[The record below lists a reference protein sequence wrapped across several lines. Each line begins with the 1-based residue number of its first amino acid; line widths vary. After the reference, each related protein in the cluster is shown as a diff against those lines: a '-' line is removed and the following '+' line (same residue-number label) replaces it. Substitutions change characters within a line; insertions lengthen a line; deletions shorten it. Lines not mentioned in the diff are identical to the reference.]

1 MLLGFHDPLDMVLV
15 QSMTLV
21 NDCDGMT
28 LVVGLALTDKS
39 KGSSWN
45 APSLLMDLLLKS
57 IGVLIGL
64 LVIGTL
70 V

>member
-1 MLLGFHDPLDMVLV
+1 MLLGFHDPLDMVV
-15 QSMTLV
+15 EQSMTLV

-28 LVVGLALTDKS
+28 LVVGLPRTDKS
-39 KGSSWN
+39 KDSSWN

-57 IGVLIGL
+57 IGELIVL
-64 LVIGTL
+64 LVIGRL

>member
-1 MLLGFHDPLDMVLV
+1 MLVGFHDPLDMVVV

-21 NDCDGMT
+21 NDCDVMT
-28 LVVGLALTDKS
+28 LVVGLPLTDKS

-45 APSLLMDLLLKS
+45 TDIRSFLLKS
-57 IGVLIGL
+57 IGAVIAL
-64 LVIGTL
+64 LVTGTL